1 MNISTIQQRV
11 KPWMMPFAMVVGAFF
26 HDAISAVEWV
36 VPYLIFMM
44 LFITFCRIRP
54 SELRLSGMIWSLLA
68 IQLLG
73 SVALFCVLR
82 PFGLS
87 VAQSVFICVLCPTA
101 TAAPVVTGMLGG
113 DIAKVASYS
122 IVCNLAVALVS
133 PLLFVLFGSGVSGI
147 SFGVEFVSIGM
158 RVAPLIVFPLMA
170 AFLLYLFCRP
180 VHTAVGK
187 IQGISFYLWSVSL
200 IVVVGRAVSFVLA
213 EPREAVPS
221 MIAMSVLALFVC
233 LAQFGAGRII
243 GLRYGDPVSGAQSLG
258 QKNTVLAIW
267 MALTYLEPIASIGP
281 ASYIVWQNTINSA
294 QLYYRM
300 KNLGN
305 TSETKQ

>member
-1 MNISTIQQRV
+1 M
-11 KPWMMPFAMVVGAFF
+11 
-26 HDAISAVEWV
+26 
-36 VPYLIFMM
+36 
-44 LFITFCRIRP
+44 
-54 SELRLSGMIWSLLA
+54 
-68 IQLLG
+68 
-73 SVALFCVLR
+73 
-82 PFGLS
+82 
-87 VAQSVFICVLCPTA
+87 
-101 TAAPVVTGMLGG
+101 
-113 DIAKVASYS
+113 
-122 IVCNLAVALVS
+122 
-133 PLLFVLFGSGVSGI
+133 
-147 SFGVEFVSIGM
+147 
-158 RVAPLIVFPLMA
+158 
-170 AFLLYLFCRP
+170 LYLFCRP

-300 KNLGN
+300 KHLGN
-305 TSETKQ
+305 TSEAKQ

>member
-1 MNISTIQQRV
+1 M
-11 KPWMMPFAMVVGAFF
+11 
-26 HDAISAVEWV
+26 EWV
-36 VPYLIFMM
+36 VPYLIFTM

-87 VAQSVFICVLCPTA
+87 VAQAVFICVLCPTA

-213 EPREAVPS
+213 EPRA
-221 MIAMSVLALFVC
+221 
-233 LAQFGAGRII
+233 R
-243 GLRYGDPVSGAQSLG
+243 
-258 QKNTVLAIW
+258 
-267 MALTYLEPIASIGP
+267 
-281 ASYIVWQNTINSA
+281 
-294 QLYYRM
+294 LYRR
-300 KNLGN
+300 
-305 TSETKQ
+305 